1 MTSLGAAAGYAAAL
15 VLALYISSPEVMGLY
30 GTLPLLWLIEPLFL
44 YWISRMLIMSHRGR
58 LNEDPIIYAFT
69 DKSSL
74 ATGACIA
81 VVVAAAL

>member
-1 MTSLGAAAGYAAAL
+1 MPRPSSLHF
-15 VLALYISSPEVMGLY
+15 YISSPEVMGLY
-30 GTLPLLWLIEPLFL
+30 RHPSVLWLIEPLFL

-58 LNEDPIIYAFT
+58 LKEDPIIYALT

-81 VVVAAAL
+81 AVVAAAL